1 VRRRNNR
8 GVVSRGIINFYKVLV
23 KFSPVINNILLKVD
37 IKGRGVGFV
46 NSLYVNIVVVLLYVI
61 DKAI

>member
-1 VRRRNNR
+1 
-8 GVVSRGIINFYKVLV
+8 VSRGIINFYKVLV

-37 IKGRGVGFV
+37 IRGRGVGFV
-46 NSLYVNIVVVLLYVI
+46 NSLYVNVVVVLLYVI